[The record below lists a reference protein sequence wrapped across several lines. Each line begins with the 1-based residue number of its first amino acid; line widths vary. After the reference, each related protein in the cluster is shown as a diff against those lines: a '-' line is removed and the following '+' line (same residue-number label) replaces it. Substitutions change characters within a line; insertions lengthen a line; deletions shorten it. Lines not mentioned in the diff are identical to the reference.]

1 MGRPNLKRQQDKIVN
16 AINKLDADIVSLEE
30 IENSLAVDGA
40 NRDEA
45 VSTLVDALNTA
56 SGSTRWAFVSSP
68 ATLPAGEDVI
78 RTAFIYDPATTE
90 LVGDPQ
96 ILVGATAF
104 DNAREPSAQAFKAK
118 GSADADGFA
127 VIANHF
133 KSKGSGTPD
142 PDGQGN
148 ANDSRVAQAHALV
161 DLRQRLRSVA
171 RHREGL
177 PDG

>member
-1 MGRPNLKRQQDKIVN
+1 M
-16 AINKLDADIVSLEE
+16 
-30 IENSLAVDGA
+30 
-40 NRDEA
+40 
-45 VSTLVDALNTA
+45 
-56 SGSTRWAFVSSP
+56 
-68 ATLPAGEDVI
+68 PAGEDVI

-118 GSADADGFA
+118 GGADADGFA

-148 ANDSRVAQAHALV
+148 ANDSTGGPGSRAG
-161 DLRQRLRSVA
+161 DLRRRLRSVA

-177 PDG
+177 PDR